1 MINTKNVER
10 REELWLINDFA
21 LFYDK
26 SDDDDI
32 GQEFI
37 HYLQIHGILEVM
49 NEN

>member
-1 MINTKNVER
+1 MER
-10 REELWLINDFA
+10 REKLWLINDFA

-37 HYLQIHGILEVM
+37 LLIYTCTYEWKLTSPPS
-49 NEN
+49 